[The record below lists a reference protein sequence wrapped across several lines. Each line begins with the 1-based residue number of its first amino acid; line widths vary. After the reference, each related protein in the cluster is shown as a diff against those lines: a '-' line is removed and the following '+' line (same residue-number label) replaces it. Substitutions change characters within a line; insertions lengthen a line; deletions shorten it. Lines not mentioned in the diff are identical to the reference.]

1 MCVLKEKYKD
11 QIILGI
17 IIAVIGVI
25 VTVVLAYFSIPFE
38 FVGFVSLTI
47 LVLYLLIESIKNA
60 SDLEKTIKSK

>member
-25 VTVVLAYFSIPFE
+25 ATIVLAYFNIPFE

-47 LVLYLLIESIKNA
+47 LVLYLLIVSVKNA

>member
-1 MCVLKEKYKD
+1 VCVLKEKYKD

-25 VTVVLAYFSIPFE
+25 ATIVSAYFSIPFE
-38 FVGFVSLTI
+38 FVGFVCLTI
-47 LVLYLLIESIKNA
+47 LVLYLLIVSIKNA

>member
-1 MCVLKEKYKD
+1 MKEKNKD

-38 FVGFVSLTI
+38 FVGLFSLTI
-47 LVLYLLIESIKNA
+47 LVLYLLIVSIKNA

>member
-25 VTVVLAYFSIPFE
+25 ATVVLAYFSIPFE

-47 LVLYLLIESIKNA
+47 LNLYILIVSIKNA
-60 SDLEKTIKSK
+60 SDLEKIIKSK